1 MGGFYTSGFKKN
13 HRMLEQQEILDDI
26 KFNSFKKYLWIALG
40 LQLS

>member
-1 MGGFYTSGFKKN
+1 
-13 HRMLEQQEILDDI
+13 MLQQQEILDDI